1 MHNFNKVYQS
11 TNLIKTS
18 IFFYKAKIKITMNMS
33 NKFLILTEIELKPN

>member
-1 MHNFNKVYQS
+1 MHNFNKIYQS

-18 IFFYKAKIKITMNMS
+18 IFYKAKIKITMNMS